1 MKYTFQDGGSQTPE
15 SSTGFFNNY
24 LDNLITQRQQA
35 QQDST
40 TVDTTPDNSA
50 VNAESDYIKKLRG
63 YDEQQSADAQATQIA
78 DNSKRL
84 DQMMNIL
91 NQHSANLE
99 EQQSQV
105 DWFGSDDGVNYT
117 RSFYD
122 TQTNKQPLYDKEQP
136 LTMQQLQQRQMQAE
150 SGGSNTAL
158 SPKGA
163 MGAFQFMPSTWNAY
177 KTSPDASPNNRQD
190 ATIAYQHYM
199 SDLTNEFHGD
209 QRKAVAAYNYG
220 SGNVNKLTKAYG
232 DNWEAHLPAETK
244 GYLGSVFG
252 QGTNNSQ
259 GIETKSSSVN
269 LSNVNKELLH
279 IVGSVSTQFPG
290 IVVTSGDD
298 STHLPNSAHY
308 DGDAVDIGANSSNK
322 EAYNK
327 FKASLPALQSK
338 YGVKY
343 IDEGNHI
350 HLSLSSK
357 GKT

>member
-1 MKYTFQDGGSQTPE
+1 MKYIFQDGGQQNPQE
-15 SSTGFFNNY
+15 STGFFSNL

-35 QQDST
+35 QTDNTAVDNT
-40 TVDTTPDNSA
+40 TNTSD
-50 VNAESDYIKKLRG
+50 VNAESDYIKNLRG
-63 YDEQQSADAQATQIA
+63 YDEQQTSDAQAKQVA

-91 NQHSANLE
+91 NQHASNLE

-122 TQTNKQPLYDKEQP
+122 TQTNTQPLASKEQP
-136 LTMQQLQQRQMQAE
+136 LTAQQLQQRQLQAE
-150 SGGSNTAL
+150 SGGSDTAL

-163 MGAFQFMPSTWNAY
+163 MGAYQFMPSTWNEF
-177 KTSPDASPNNRQD
+177 KPSPNASPNNRADSQ
-190 ATIAYQHYM
+190 AAYTNYM
-199 SDLTNEFHGD
+199 SHLTTQFGGD
-209 QRKAVAAYNYG
+209 QRKAVAAYNDG
-220 SGNVNKLTKAYG
+220 PGNVNKLTKQYG
-232 DNWEAHLPAETK
+232 SDWEAHLPAETK
-244 GYLGSVFG
+244 NYLGSIFG
-252 QGTNNSQ
+252 QGSTNSQ
-259 GIETKSSSVN
+259 GIQTKNSGVN
-269 LSNVNKELLH
+269 LANVNKELLH
-279 IVGSVSTQFPG
+279 IVGGVSAQFPG
-290 IVVTSGDD
+290 VVVTSGDD

-322 EAYNK
+322 DAYNK
-327 FKASLPALQSK
+327 FKASLPSLQSK

-343 IDEGNHI
+343 IDEGDHI